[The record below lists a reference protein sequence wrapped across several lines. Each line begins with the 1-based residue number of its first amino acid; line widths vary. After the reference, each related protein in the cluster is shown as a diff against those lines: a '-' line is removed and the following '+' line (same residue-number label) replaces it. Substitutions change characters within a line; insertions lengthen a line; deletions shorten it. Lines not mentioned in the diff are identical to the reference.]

1 MEHDAARV
9 SSSISSHLPG
19 KEKEV
24 KTEGKLLASE
34 AGAKVDNAIATVK
47 DTTSKVDAKLEA
59 YRNSAEM
66 KIEEYKRE
74 AEKDLHNA
82 VDTFD
87 KTVEEKAAKAKSGLS
102 S

>member
-1 MEHDAARV
+1 
-9 SSSISSHLPG
+9 
-19 KEKEV
+19 
-24 KTEGKLLASE
+24 
-34 AGAKVDNAIATVK
+34 IATVK

-102 S
+102 SWFGGGK